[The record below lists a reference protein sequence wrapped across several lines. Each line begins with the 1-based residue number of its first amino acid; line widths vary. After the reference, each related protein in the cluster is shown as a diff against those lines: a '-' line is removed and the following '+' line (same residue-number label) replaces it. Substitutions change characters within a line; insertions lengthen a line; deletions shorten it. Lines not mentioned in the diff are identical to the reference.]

1 MHTAVG
7 ERRAKRR
14 TEPLHRGGEATR
26 IDGIG
31 DVIEPHGGIVSDRVP
46 VTRPGVATARAAAGA
61 DCRYESWNSTS
72 IVRKPSDCSIPVS
85 IALVLVSARSTSPLS
100 AAAAWILS
108 APST

>member
-1 MHTAVG
+1 MHTAIREG
-7 ERRAKRR
+7 RAKRR
-14 TEPLHRGGEATR
+14 AEPLHGGGEATR

-31 DVIEPHGGIVSDRVP
+31 DVIEPHRGIVSDRVP
-46 VTRPGVATARAAAGA
+46 ATGTRGRAHPAKG
-61 DCRYESWNSTS
+61 RYESWNSTS
-72 IVRKPSDCSIPVS
+72 IVRKPSDCNIPVN